1 MVFAAGRPPRA
12 EGGCRRASPPCLCLP
27 CPQATRSRA
36 GGHRGPRV
44 LTQLPCCRAQ
54 SAGAAVQGRP
64 VHAGEPQPGAAGQG
78 SGPGPPATLLR
89 PCLLGAVTW
98 MYSHHREVSF
108 FSAPQN
114 RRREISVVAENRRR
128 GAAGTSP
135 SAPASPSPA
144 PRPPG
149 GLAAGLLFT
158 SLFTGAG
165 LGTGRG
171 GGAENRKGFKWQI
184 GNRKTCVGPSLTF
197 GKETVEMSCS
207 AHSKLARGW

>member
-1 MVFAAGRPPRA
+1 MRSQAPPLGCSVLSDQTCTLRGLRGRPPA
-12 EGGCRRASPPCLCLP
+12 PRRRWMPQGLAASPVPPLP
-27 CPQATRSRA
+27 RATRSRA
-36 GGHRGPRV
+36 GGHRGPCV

-54 SAGAAVQGRP
+54 SAGAAVRGRP

-98 MYSHHREVSF
+98 VYSHHREVSF

-114 RRREISVVAENRRR
+114 RRREVSVVAENRRR

-149 GLAAGLLFT
+149 GLAAGLLFHVA
-158 SLFTGAG
+158 FHWG
-165 LGTGRG
+165 GTGDGGRG
-171 GGAENRKGFKWQI
+171 E
-184 GNRKTCVGPSLTF
+184 
-197 GKETVEMSCS
+197 
-207 AHSKLARGW
+207 

>member
-1 MVFAAGRPPRA
+1 MRSQGPSLGCSVLSDQTCTLHGLRGRPPA
-12 EGGCRRASPPCLCLP
+12 PRRRWMPQGLAASPVPPLP
-27 CPQATRSRA
+27 RATRSRA
-36 GGHRGPRV
+36 RGHRGPRV

-114 RRREISVVAENRRR
+114 RRREISVVAENVAVALRER
-128 GAAGTSP
+128 
-135 SAPASPSPA
+135 A
-144 PRPPG
+144 PRLLHLPRPLPG
-149 GLAAGLLFT
+149 RQAA
-158 SLFTGAG
+158 
-165 LGTGRG
+165 
-171 GGAENRKGFKWQI
+171 
-184 GNRKTCVGPSLTF
+184 
-197 GKETVEMSCS
+197 
-207 AHSKLARGW
+207 